1 MNSRAR
7 SSFRIAYVL
16 GLVLCVIWPA
26 ILQVLMGTLIQRPA
40 QPLGDFV
47 KELGYTFTGLSALA
61 ALFAWNRLN
70 KARREFAKLDE
81 AAQAARL
88 LKEIL
93 LASALFEL
101 SAAYGL
107 IYFVLGGPEAGRYSR
122 TFVLLPTLMFF
133 AFIPRLSAWRKAA
146 ELA

>member
-1 MNSRAR
+1 
-7 SSFRIAYVL
+7 
-16 GLVLCVIWPA
+16 
-26 ILQVLMGTLIQRPA
+26 MGTLIQRPT

-61 ALFAWNRLN
+61 ALYAWNRLK
-70 KARREFAKLDE
+70 KARSGFAKLDE
-81 AAQAARL
+81 QGQAACI
-88 LKEIL
+88 LKETL

-133 AFIPRLSAWRKAA
+133 AFIPRLQAWREAA
-146 ELA
+146 ERS